1 MSIFKSK
8 IGNNKGVFERKGIF
22 CVRINKKLW
31 KNLVKCGKINRINVF
46 PSGSDSLKYTFDF
59 KEIGESIDFCTVK
72 AEGFKTACA
81 SLSFMIPLTE
91 NASLFALIPNILTRS
106 SEKYP
111 TLTHLEKK
119 LATLYGAEIG
129 VDVSKIGEN
138 QVLKLSVCSI
148 DDRFALHN
156 EKIVEECCRVLFELV
171 FRPKFVDGV
180 FLEDEV
186 ESEKRLLAEQLG
198 AEISDKRVYAK
209 NRLEEI
215 MCADEAYGINR
226 LGTIDGINAITN
238 EELTIAYK
246 KLLKEAKV
254 LLSVS
259 ANGSV
264 ETEGIKKLFLEYA
277 ENTERTP
284 EKNETLYVE
293 SAEDVT
299 YVKETAP
306 VKQGKLVMGFRLGM
320 KDRNDDYAAKRI
332 MSDVFGGN
340 PNSKLFKVV
349 REEMSLCYY
358 CSSRM
363 LRAKGIMLVQSGI
376 ESFNEEKAKTAIL
389 DQLEEIKKG
398 NFTEEDL
405 DASKKAL
412 EDAFKSVSDSP
423 EALDSW
429 FTTQIEHSEYLYP
442 EDYINMFK
450 GVTKEDVIRAANDV
464 TLDTVFMLEG
474 TEDEEGENE

>member
-1 MSIFKSK
+1 MK
-8 IGNNKGVFERKGIF
+8 N
-22 CVRINKKLW
+22 NKKLW
-31 KNLVKCGKINRINVF
+31 KNLVECGKINGINLF
-46 PSGSDSLKYTFDF
+46 PFRSGSLKYAFDF
-59 KEIGESIDFCTVK
+59 KEIGESVDFCTVK

-81 SLSFMIPLTE
+81 SISFMLPLSE
-91 NASLFALIPNILTRS
+91 DASLFALIPNILTRS

-111 TLTHLEKK
+111 TLTLLERK

-138 QVLKLSVCSI
+138 QILKLTICSI
-148 DDRFALHN
+148 DDRFALDN
-156 EKIVEECCRVLFELV
+156 ESIVEECCKVLFELAFKPRLV
-171 FRPKFVDGV
+171 NGV
-180 FLEDEV
+180 FEESEV
-186 ESEKRLLAEQLG
+186 ESEKRLLIEQLG
-198 AEISDKRVYAK
+198 AEMSDKRVYSK

-215 MCADEAYGINR
+215 MCAEELYGINR
-226 LGTIDGINAITN
+226 FGTVEGINAITK
-238 EELTIAYK
+238 ETLFEAYK
-246 KLLKEAKV
+246 KLLKESKV
-254 LLSVS
+254 LVSVS
-259 ANGSV
+259 GNGSI
-264 ETEGIKKLFLEYA
+264 ETENIKNSFKEYSKSI
-277 ENTERTP
+277 ERTP
-284 EKNETLYVE
+284 VLNETLYVE
-293 SAEDVT
+293 NAEDVT

-320 KDRNDDYAAKRI
+320 TDRNDDYAAKRI

-363 LRAKGIMLVQSGI
+363 LRAKGIMIVQSGI
-376 ESFNEEKAKTAIL
+376 ESFNEEKAKKAIL

-405 DASKKAL
+405 DASKKFL

-450 GVTKEDVIRAANDV
+450 SVTKEDVIRAANDV

-474 TEDEEGENE
+474 TEDEESEEGEA

>member
-1 MSIFKSK
+1 MK
-8 IGNNKGVFERKGIF
+8 NNRK
-22 CVRINKKLW
+22 VW
-31 KNLVKCGKINRINVF
+31 KNLVECGKMKFIKLFVTPVTFR
-46 PSGSDSLKYTFDF
+46 SGFLKYTFDF
-59 KEIGESIDFCTVK
+59 NSISEFCEFSTIK
-72 AEGFKTACA
+72 AKGFKTAVA
-81 SLSFMIPLTE
+81 SVSFMIPLSDD
-91 NASLFALIPNILTRS
+91 ASLYALVPNILTRS

-111 TLTHLEKK
+111 TVTLLEKK
-119 LATLYGAEIG
+119 LATLYGAEIAA
-129 VDVSKIGEN
+129 DVSKIGEN
-138 QVLKLSVCSI
+138 QVLKLAVCSI
-148 DDRFALHN
+148 DDRFALDN
-156 EKIVEECCRVLFELV
+156 ESIVTECCRLLFELIYK
-171 FRPKFVDGV
+171 PKLVDGV
-180 FLEDEV
+180 FDFDEV

-198 AEISDKRVYAK
+198 AEMSDKRVYAK

-215 MCADEAYGINR
+215 MCEEEIYGINR
-226 LGTIDGINAITN
+226 LGTVEAINAVTN
-238 EELTIAYK
+238 ETLTDAYK
-246 KLLKEAKV
+246 KLLKKAKILV
-254 LLSVS
+254 SVS
-259 ANGSV
+259 ADENV
-264 ETEGIKKLFLEYA
+264 ETENIKNLFMEYA
-277 ENTERTP
+277 TGVERNP
-284 EKNETLYVE
+284 ERRETLYVE
-293 SAEDVT
+293 KAEDVT

-320 KDRNDDYAAKRI
+320 KDRDDDYAAKRI

-363 LRAKGIMLVQSGI
+363 IRAKGIMLVQSGI
-376 ESFNEEKAKTAIL
+376 ESYNEEKAKNAIL
-389 DQLEEIKKG
+389 DQLEEIRKG

-429 FTTQIEHSEYLYP
+429 FTTQIEYSEYLYP

-450 GVTKEDVIRAANDV
+450 KVTKEDVIRAANDV

-474 TEDEEGENE
+474 TEEGEDE

>member
-1 MSIFKSK
+1 MKNSI
-8 IGNNKGVFERKGIF
+8 
-22 CVRINKKLW
+22 KLW
-31 KNLVKCGKINRINVF
+31 KSLGKCDKINSIDLLKVGFLSRAVF
-46 PSGSDSLKYTFDF
+46 NKDFRSDILKYTFSF
-59 KEIGESIDFCTVK
+59 KEIGEGTEFCKVQ

-81 SLSFMIPLTE
+81 TISFMLPLSTD
-91 NASLFALIPNILTRS
+91 ASKFALVPNILTRS

-111 TLTHLEKK
+111 TLTMLEKK
-119 LATLYGAEIG
+119 LASLYGAEI
-129 VDVSKIGEN
+129 VADVSKIGEH
-138 QVLKLSVCSI
+138 QVMKLGVACI
-148 DDRFALHN
+148 DDRFALDN
-156 EKIVEECCRVLFELV
+156 ESIVTECCRLLFELV
-171 FRPKFVDGV
+171 FKPKLINGV
-180 FLEDEV
+180 FDIDEV
-186 ESEKRLLAEQLG
+186 ESEKRLLSEQLG
-198 AEISDKRVYAK
+198 AEMSDKRAYAK

-215 MCADEAYGINR
+215 MFEDELYGIHR
-226 LGTIDGINAITN
+226 LGTVDDINKITP
-238 EELTIAYK
+238 EELTEAYK
-246 KLLKEAKV
+246 ALLENSKIVVA
-254 LLSVS
+254 VS
-259 ANGSV
+259 ANGSIDTTNI
-264 ETEGIKKLFLEYA
+264 EKLFKEY
-277 ENTERTP
+277 EQSIKRDVLLS
-284 EKNETLYVE
+284 ETVFVE
-293 SAEDVT
+293 EAEDVT

-320 KDRNDDYAAKRI
+320 KDRNDNYAARRI

-358 CSSRM
+358 CSARM

-376 ESFNEEKAKTAIL
+376 ESFNEEKAKNAIL

-412 EDAFKSVSDSP
+412 EDAFKGVSDNP

-442 EDYINMFK
+442 EDYIKEFK
-450 GVTKEDVIRAANDV
+450 KVTKADVIKAANEV

-474 TEDEEGENE
+474 TEEGEDE

>member
-1 MSIFKSK
+1 MKK
-8 IGNNKGVFERKGIF
+8 T
-22 CVRINKKLW
+22 KKLW
-31 KNLVKCGKINRINVF
+31 KSLAEYGKITPIN
-46 PSGSDSLKYTFDF
+46 SRSDTLKYSFNF
-59 KEIGESIDFCTVK
+59 ENIGEATEFCSVK

-81 SLSFMIPLTE
+81 SVSFMLPLSE
-91 NASLFALIPNILTRS
+91 DASLYALIPNILTRS

-111 TLTHLEKK
+111 TVTLLERK
-119 LATLYGAEIG
+119 LAALYGAEIAA
-129 VDVSKIGEN
+129 DVSKIGEN
-138 QVLKLSVCSI
+138 QILKLVIACI
-148 DDRFALHN
+148 DDRFALDN
-156 EKIVEECCRVLFELV
+156 ESIVGECCKLLFELI
-171 FRPKFVDGV
+171 FNPKLVNGTFS
-180 FLEDEV
+180 EDEV

-198 AEISDKRVYAK
+198 AEMSDKRTYAK

-215 MCADEAYGINR
+215 MFQNELYGINR
-226 LGTIDGINAITN
+226 LGTVDSINAITK
-238 EELTIAYK
+238 EQLTEYYK
-246 KLLKEAKV
+246 KLLENAKILV
-254 LLSVS
+254 SVS
-259 ANGSV
+259 ANGNV
-264 ETEGIKKLFLEYA
+264 ETEKIKELFLQYA
-277 ENTERTP
+277 KGVERAP
-284 EKNETLYVE
+284 VKNETLYVE

-306 VKQGKLVMGFRLGM
+306 VKQGKLVLGFRLGM
-320 KDRNDDYAAKRI
+320 TDRNDDYAAKRI

-363 LRAKGIMLVQSGI
+363 IRAKGVMLVQSGI
-376 ESFNEEKAKTAIL
+376 ESFNEEKAKQAIL

-398 NFTEEDL
+398 NFTEADL

-429 FTTQIEHSEYLYP
+429 FTTQLEHSEYLYP

-474 TEDEEGENE
+474 TEEGDE

>member
-1 MSIFKSK
+1 MKK
-8 IGNNKGVFERKGIF
+8 TE
-22 CVRINKKLW
+22 KLW
-31 KNLVKCGKINRINVF
+31 KYSAECGKIVPNNFR
-46 PSGSDSLKYTFDF
+46 SGSLKYTFNF
-59 KEIGESIDFCTVK
+59 ENIGEATEFCTVK

-81 SLSFMIPLTE
+81 SVSFMLPLSDE
-91 NASLFALIPNILTRS
+91 ASLFALIPNILTRS

-111 TLTHLEKK
+111 TVTLLERK
-119 LATLYGAEIG
+119 LAALYGAEIAA
-129 VDVSKIGEN
+129 DVSKIGEN
-138 QVLKLSVCSI
+138 QVLKLAVASI
-148 DDRFALHN
+148 DDRFALDN
-156 EKIVEECCRVLFELV
+156 ESIVTECCRLLFELV
-171 FRPKFVDGV
+171 FKPKFINGTFD
-180 FLEDEV
+180 ESEV

-198 AEISDKRVYAK
+198 AEMSDKRAYAK

-215 MCADEAYGINR
+215 MCAEELYGINR
-226 LGTIDGINAITN
+226 LGTVEAINEITA
-238 EELTIAYK
+238 EALTRAYK
-246 KLLKEAKV
+246 KALKTAKILV
-254 LLSVS
+254 SVS

-264 ETEGIKKLFLEYA
+264 ETENIKKLFTEYA
-277 ENTERTP
+277 NSFERKP
-284 EKNETLYVE
+284 EKQETLYVE
-293 SAEDVT
+293 NAEDVT

-363 LRAKGIMLVQSGI
+363 IRAKGIMLVQSGI
-376 ESFNEEKAKTAIL
+376 ESFNEEKAKAAIL

-405 DASKKAL
+405 EASKKSL

-429 FTTQIEHSEYLYP
+429 FTTQLEHSEYLYP

-450 GVTKEDVIRAANDV
+450 SVTREDVIRAANDV

-474 TEDEEGENE
+474 TEEGDEE